1 MNYQV
6 KDFSY
11 STKNIPLASK
21 SKYLQTLIEKTESLI
36 HRMRWKAFFFLH
48 NHDTHSNEKETYGFK
63 SKRPPPHVS
72 VLDEFKDNM
81 LNMIQRVEFKTTC
94 AATDS
99 LQAKLNKDVQ
109 EIRHDKDIYVKAD
122 KTTNHYKAEPQDYL
136 TLLQK
141 NVTKAYKKTNKRIPD
156 SITAV
161 DKKIAESLKLEDR
174 IEVSASRDA
183 FITLKDHKPD
193 FINNPTCRLI
203 NPTKSEI
210 GIISKHILDS
220 INKEIIK
227 VTKANLWRSTSNV
240 IEWFKA
246 VPNKSQHAFI
256 TFDVCDFY
264 PSISEQLL
272 TKALDYA
279 SQFTHITP
287 QDRQIITHA
296 KKSLLYHQNT
306 PWEKK
311 NTSNLFDV
319 TMESYDGA
327 ETCELVG
334 IYMLSLITPKF
345 KGQVGLYRDDGLAVC
360 NATAKKIEKTKQEV
374 SEIFKSNGL
383 KITIEANKK
392 TINFLDVTL
401 DLPSG
406 SYKPFMKPN
415 NKGLHVHRQSN
426 HPPALLKNIPDN
438 INKRLT
444 SISSSQ
450 KVFDDAIP
458 PYQKALDESGYKHKL
473 TYNPQ
478 PKRKRN
484 HQRKVIWYNP
494 PWNAN
499 VKTNQGRKFL
509 NITDRCFPNGH
520 PLHKIFN
527 KHTLKLSYSCMPNM
541 KSIISSHN
549 KALLSDYHRSQTQ
562 TDEKECN
569 CRKKDQC
576 PLDEKCLTQ
585 NVVYQATV
593 STQSSSETYLGLAA
607 SFRHQSKRN
616 ETELSKHIWAL
627 KDNNKPFD
635 IKWRII
641 KQCRP
646 YSNVSNKCN
655 LCLFEKFI
663 IICRKNLCSLN
674 KRNELASSCPHRN
687 RYLLKN
693 IL

>member
-1 MNYQV
+1 MTVNLKALAIKSEV
-6 KDFSY
+6 KVAMRY
-11 STKNIPLASK
+11 KNFKAVA
-21 SKYLQTLIEKTESLI
+21 
-36 HRMRWKAFFFLH
+36 MRCINKG
-48 NHDTHSNEKETYGFK
+48 K
-63 SKRPPPHVS
+63 P
-72 VLDEFKDNM
+72 
-81 LNMIQRVEFKTTC
+81 
-94 AATDS
+94 
-99 LQAKLNKDVQ
+99 KDVTKDCVILQ
-109 EIRHDKDIYVKAD
+109 NIRHDKNIYVKAD

-141 NVTKAYKKTNKRIPD
+141 NMTKAYKKTNKRIPD

-161 DKKIAESLKLEDR
+161 EKKIAESLKLEHR
-174 IEVSASRDA
+174 IEVSASRDT

-256 TFDVCDFY
+256 TFNVCDFY

-279 SQFTHITP
+279 SQFTHITQ

-319 TMESYDGA
+319 TMGSYDGA

-345 KGQVGLYRDDGLAVC
+345 KGQVGLYRHDGLAVC

-392 TINFLDVTL
+392 TVNFLDVTL

-415 NKGLHVHRQSN
+415 NKVLYVHRQSN
-426 HPPALLKNIPDN
+426 HPPALLRNIPDN

-450 KVFDDAIP
+450 KVFDDAFRRT
-458 PYQKALDESGYKHKL
+458 K
-473 TYNPQ
+473 
-478 PKRKRN
+478 KRSTRAATNTSSRTTHSQSAKKTTKE
-484 HQRKVIWYNP
+484 KVIWYNP

-499 VKTNQGRKFL
+499 VKTNLGRKFL
-509 NITDRCFPNGH
+509 NIIDRCFPNGH

-585 NVVYQATV
+585 NVIYQATV
-593 STQSSSETYLGLAA
+593 STQSSSETYVGLATNFKERYRNHRA

-646 YSNVSNKCN
+646 YSNVNNKCN
-655 LCLFEKFI
+655 LCLYEKFI